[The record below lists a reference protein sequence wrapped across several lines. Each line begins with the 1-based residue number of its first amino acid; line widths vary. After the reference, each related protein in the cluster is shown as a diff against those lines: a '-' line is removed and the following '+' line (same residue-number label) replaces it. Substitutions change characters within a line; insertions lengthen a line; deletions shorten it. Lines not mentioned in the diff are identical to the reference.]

1 MFFKRVSSLSIERR
15 PFRIE
20 DIAHDDRLIHFYT
33 GFSSYDVLL
42 AFYEFLGP
50 AVDKL
55 QYWGGKPGNRQ
66 RNRST
71 KLSPLNQLF
80 LILIKLKLNLLET
93 DLAHRFS
100 ISKSLV
106 SQYMVTWVCF
116 IYHNLK
122 EVDWMPSVEQV
133 AGTLP
138 HAFKEKYPSTF
149 AIN

>member
-1 MFFKRVSSLSIERR
+1 MSAQTSSRFSSSLSSSFSASTNVSQTDLNVVVSSALIARIEALESKNKCKKKASSQSIEWR

-20 DIAHDDRLIHFYT
+20 DIAHDDHLIYFYT

-55 QYWGGKPGNRQ
+55 QYWGGKPGNHQ

-80 LILIKLKLNLLET
+80 LRLIKLKLNLLET
-93 DLAHRFS
+93 DLEH
-100 ISKSLV
+100 
-106 SQYMVTWVCF
+106 
-116 IYHNLK
+116 
-122 EVDWMPSVEQV
+122 
-133 AGTLP
+133 
-138 HAFKEKYPSTF
+138 
-149 AIN
+149 